1 MSKKIKQ
8 IKVEN
13 IIIHITQHNKQ
24 DFICLTDMLKYKD
37 SGGLIF
43 KWLSNKNTIEF
54 LGIWEKIYNPNFNYT
69 EFGVIMSE
77 AGVNRFTMS
86 VKQWTERTNAYGI
99 FAKTGRYGG
108 TYAHKDIA
116 FELGTWI
123 SPEFKL
129 LVIREFQRL
138 KEVESQQKFQQWDIS
153 RMLAKVNYRIHTDA
167 IKANLIPPDL
177 SKLQKT
183 LLYADEADM
192 LNLALLGQTA
202 QMWQKQNPN
211 KKGNMRDCA
220 TIEQLIVLAN
230 LESINAELIK
240 MKLPQ
245 DERLIKLNQIARYQM
260 KTLTQVPNLQKLKI
274 KND

>member
-138 KEVESQQKFQQWDIS
+138 KEAESQQKFQQWDIS

-192 LNLALLGQTA
+192 LNLALFGQTA

-211 KKGNMRDCA
+211 KKGNMRDFA

-260 KTLTQVPNLQKLKI
+260 KTLTQVPNLPRLKI